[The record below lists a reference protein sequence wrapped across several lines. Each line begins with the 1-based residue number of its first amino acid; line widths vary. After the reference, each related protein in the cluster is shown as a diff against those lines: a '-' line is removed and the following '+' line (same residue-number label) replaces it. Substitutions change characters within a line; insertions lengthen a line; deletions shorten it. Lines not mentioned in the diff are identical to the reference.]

1 MNEPRRPEDH
11 VPMQYVVAR
20 VRDALAHDDRVAAL
34 DIQVRIVGTDLF
46 LTGIVSSDP
55 RRIAAE
61 DVVRGEVP
69 DLTIHNQ
76 LDVLPVDAPT
86 GREEIS

>member
-1 MNEPRRPEDH
+1 MNELRPSDDH

-20 VRDALAHDDRVAAL
+20 LRDVLAHDERVAAL
-34 DIQVRIVGTDLF
+34 DIQVRIVGSDVF
-46 LTGIVSSDP
+46 LTGMVSSDA
-55 RRIAAE
+55 RRAAIE

-76 LDVLPVDAPT
+76 LDVLPVEPPT

>member
-1 MNEPRRPEDH
+1 MNEPRPSDDR
-11 VPMQYVVAR
+11 VPMQYVVAG

-34 DIQVRIVGTDLF
+34 DIQVRIVGSDLF
-46 LTGIVSSDP
+46 LTGTVSSD
-55 RRIAAE
+55 RRRVEAE

-76 LDVLPVDAPT
+76 LDVLPVDAPR

>member
-1 MNEPRRPEDH
+1 MNEPRPRDDH

-34 DIQVRIVGTDLF
+34 DIQVRIVGADLF
-46 LTGIVSSDP
+46 LTGGVSSEP
-55 RRIAAE
+55 RRTAVE